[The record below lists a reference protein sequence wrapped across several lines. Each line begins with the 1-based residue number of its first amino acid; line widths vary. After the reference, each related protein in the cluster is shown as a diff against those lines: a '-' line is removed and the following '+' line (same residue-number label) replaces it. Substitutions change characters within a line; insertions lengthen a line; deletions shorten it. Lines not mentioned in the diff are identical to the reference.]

1 MAKEST
7 ITSKPMTDEQLLAI
21 TASNSQEFADL
32 AISDKLRWYQL
43 DNQRLVAQ
51 KDHILG
57 LKEQLEKKQKG
68 YGLTVK
74 IADGIMTVT
83 IPVKEKLE
91 ASSTGKTLSVASTHG
106 NIKTECM
113 VNGKPLTIGLNAYIP
128 A

>member
-1 MAKEST
+1 MAKEPVT
-7 ITSKPMTDEQLLAI
+7 TREPITAKPVTDEQLLAI

-32 AISDKLRWYQL
+32 AIADKLRWYQL
-43 DNQRLVAQ
+43 DNQRLHQA
-51 KDHILG
+51 
-57 LKEQLEKKQKG
+57 KETLEKKQKG
-68 YGLTVK
+68 YGLHVSIK
-74 IADGIMTVT
+74 DGVMTVT